1 MTAQRARRRA
11 AHCGAVT
18 ASGTRIGQHGDV
30 GDGPLA
36 HLRAET
42 VAAEA
47 PTKAR
52 DQASWLALGG
62 NPSSSAGS
70 ADIDVRSSSASRLS
84 QWMNWLTAGLS
95 VAPAAFAGAAASLL
109 YGIGY
114 SLVKRY
120 MSDLPPAASAASTL
134 GCSALLLAPLAWTH
148 WPAAPVP
155 ALAWAWACA
164 CAGLAF
170 LMYYRLIQRIG
181 TARVSTVTYLV
192 PVFGALLSWSIL
204 GEPLT
209 WSMLLA
215 GVLILGSV
223 AFSQRAG

>member
-42 VAAEA
+42 VAAEV

-70 ADIDVRSSSASRLS
+70 ADIGVRSSSASRLS

-109 YGIGY
+109 
-114 SLVKRY
+114 
-120 MSDLPPAASAASTL
+120 
-134 GCSALLLAPLAWTH
+134 
-148 WPAAPVP
+148 
-155 ALAWAWACA
+155 
-164 CAGLAF
+164 
-170 LMYYRLIQRIG
+170 MYYRLIQRIG
-181 TARVSTVTYLV
+181 PARASTVTYLV

-223 AFSQRAG
+223 AFSQRAR